1 MVAHWLPVLMFTL
14 IWGLVGGVA
23 PKFVPRGPHQ
33 SLIQMSLLLTGI
45 CCWLFWLCC
54 YMSQMNPLIE
64 NEDFTYP
71 YWTRLRPSWSQGPWN
86 HQVPSISY
94 GAESIRRSY
103 FIRGSEHIVENQ
115 EIHSDSSSSFY
126 YRLSH
131 LRRI

>member
-54 YMSQMNPLIE
+54 YMSQMNPLIGPE
-64 NEDFTYP
+64 LDMKTMIALKHYWGDF
-71 YWTRLRPSWSQGPWN
+71 S
-86 HQVPSISY
+86 
-94 GAESIRRSY
+94 
-103 FIRGSEHIVENQ
+103 
-115 EIHSDSSSSFY
+115 
-126 YRLSH
+126 
-131 LRRI
+131 